1 MTDSTT
7 TTDPHAATGNL
18 HVHVMP
24 RGVLIAVFV
33 ALVALT
39 LVTVIAAQI
48 PTGSLEIWIS
58 LGIASVKAGLVA
70 AYFMHLRYDKP
81 FNALMLVASIF
92 FVGLFLALTLADSKA
107 YQPEIELRVRSSA
120 GRATHF

>member
-1 MTDSTT
+1 MSVTAPQQPNELATDG
-7 TTDPHAATGNL
+7 D

-24 RGVLIAVFV
+24 PRVLVAVFA

-39 LVTVIAAQI
+39 IVTVVAAQF
-48 PTGSLEIWIS
+48 PTGSWEIWIS
-58 LGIASVKAGLVA
+58 LGIASVKAGIVA

-81 FNALMLVASIF
+81 FNTLILVASIG

-107 YQPEIELRVRSSA
+107 YQDDIQTGVRSSV
-120 GRATHF
+120 GRATDF

>member
-1 MTDSTT
+1 MSAPEIAD
-7 TTDPHAATGNL
+7 AAES

-24 RGVLIAVFV
+24 RRVLVGVFA

-39 LVTVIAAQI
+39 IVTVAAAQI
-48 PTGSLEIWIS
+48 PTGSWEIWIS

-81 FNALMLVASIF
+81 FNALILVASIG
-92 FVGLFLALTLADSKA
+92 FVALFLALTLADSKA
-107 YQPEIELRVRSSA
+107 YQDDMQSGVRSSV
-120 GRATHF
+120 GRATDF

>member
-1 MTDSTT
+1 
-7 TTDPHAATGNL
+7 
-18 HVHVMP
+18 MP
-24 RGVLIAVFV
+24 RRVIIAVFA

-39 LVTVIAAQI
+39 IVTLVAAQF

-81 FNALMLVASIF
+81 FNALILIASIG

-107 YQPEIELRVRSSA
+107 YQSDIQPGVRSSV
-120 GRATHF
+120 GRATDF